1 MIFQQ
6 THGHKE
12 NALAL
17 SVSPEI
23 QGQRA
28 SGRKQGGCSSGS
40 MLKYHKKPGVHN
52 PGGFFI
58 LFLLE
63 VIFIFY

>member
-1 MIFQQ
+1 MVFHQ

-12 NALAL
+12 NTLDL

-28 SGRKQGGCSSGS
+28 SGRKQTGCSSGS
-40 MLKYHKKPGVHN
+40 MLKYHKKPGVHI
-52 PGGFFI
+52 PDGFFI
-58 LFLLE
+58 F
-63 VIFIFY
+63 FPWK